1 MSLAL
6 NPDDKSSQLD
16 EMKKRWKKKKK
27 FWPEIAIFDRI
38 HPGDRIFVGT
48 GCGEPQHLVGALKR
62 YVNKRPGSLTG
73 AEMIHVWTL
82 GIAPCAE
89 EQFRENFR
97 LNSFFV
103 GSRSRGAI
111 KRGAADYT
119 PIFLSEVAALFRK
132 GAIPIDVALVQTS
145 PPDRHGL
152 MNEERDIDILIE
164 FEGIRSHLDFAHLKN
179 ELEDA
184 VNRRVDLLTCKSLH
198 ARLKDRILAEQIP
211 IL

>member
-1 MSLAL
+1 MAL
-6 NPDDKSSQLD
+6 YPDDKSSDL
-16 EMKKRWKKKKK
+16 EAMKTRWKKK
-27 FWPEIAIFDRI
+27 FWPENAIFEKI

-48 GCGEPQHLVGALKR
+48 GCGEPQYLVGALKR
-62 YVNKRPGSLTG
+62 YVEKRPNSLFG

-89 EQFRENFR
+89 EKFRENFR

-111 KRGAADYT
+111 NRGAADYT
-119 PIFLSEVAALFRK
+119 PIFLSEVPALFRK
-132 GAIPIDVALVQTS
+132 GEMD
-145 PPDRHGL
+145 
-152 MNEERDIDILIE
+152 EESDIDILIE
-164 FEGIRSHLDFAHLKN
+164 FEGRKSLLDLAHLKN

-184 VNRRVDLLTCKSLH
+184 TNRRVDLLTYKSLH
-198 ARLKDRILAEQIP
+198 PRLRDQILAEQVP